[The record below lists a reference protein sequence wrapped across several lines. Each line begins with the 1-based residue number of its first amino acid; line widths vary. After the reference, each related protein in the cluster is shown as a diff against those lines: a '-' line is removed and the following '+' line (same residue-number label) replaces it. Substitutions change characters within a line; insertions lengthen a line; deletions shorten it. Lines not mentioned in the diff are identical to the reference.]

1 MTPILMRIIPVT
13 TFPLAASYDSFEA
26 AIAGAR
32 TILVNRLSQ
41 SVDLAFFGD
50 PPH

>member
-26 AIAGAR
+26 AIAGAKNNPR
-32 TILVNRLSQ
+32 QPIVAIS
-41 SVDLAFFGD
+41 
-50 PPH
+50 